1 MTAPRAPKDP
11 IHRLKEIVADPRAV
25 PSIHDLV
32 HAEAARVLEGMA
44 GAEYAPGDAYGDEAL
59 ATRVAG
65 YEELTAG
72 LGKVLALGARWGSPE
87 SARIWPSVIGRI
99 ASVERSAGVK
109 VWLELALYPALL
121 SLYSAGI
128 AALSG
133 NRYDTLAALL
143 ASRVVQVREEWKPV
157 AAAIYPQAAVEHRV
171 AQRLPGLER
180 RHTPLSDH
188 LVEVLRPWFADLI
201 PLEAE
206 YERQFDGFEF
216 VLGLVH
222 FDLTRAES
230 GGWGPV
236 GRFSWRGEY
245 RRGEDTVIAEELL
258 SGDRQPLLDAGL
270 FLGSRE
276 RLKESVEG
284 YVAHVAA
291 MRRSQF

>member
-59 ATRVAG
+59 TTRVAG

-72 LGKVLALGARWGSPE
+72 LGKLLALGARWGSPE

-99 ASVERSAGVK
+99 ASVERSAGVN

-133 NRYDTLAALL
+133 NRFDTLAALL

-188 LVEVLRPWFADLI
+188 LVEVLRPWLADLI

-206 YERQFDGFEF
+206 YERPVVGFSVCAGVGAF
-216 VLGLVH
+216 NL
-222 FDLTRAES
+222 DK
-230 GGWGPV
+230 GGFRGPGGGGG
-236 GRFSWRGEY
+236 GRGGGRGGNAPSTPEA
-245 RRGEDTVIAEELL
+245 RKGA
-258 SGDRQPLLDAGL
+258 
-270 FLGSRE
+270 
-276 RLKESVEG
+276 
-284 YVAHVAA
+284 
-291 MRRSQF
+291 